1 MSLHLPS
8 EIVVERVLPTI
19 RVCLA
24 GELATRGMTQQEVAE
39 HVGVSQAAVSKYISG
54 DVAVEERIEAHPLT
68 DETVTRIAEG
78 FASGQMDGYEALD
91 ELLGLVRAFED
102 RGPVCELHE
111 EVMPSLAGLGC
122 DLCVRGTDERLA
134 AEREA
139 LTDVRTAAR
148 VLATAPGMATYVPN
162 VGTNVGRALP
172 GASDATE
179 VAAIPG
185 RIYAVDGRVE
195 IPANP
200 EFGAS
205 KHVSTVVLAAMARD
219 ERLRGAINIATDDEF
234 LSLARDRGLDPL
246 EFDAE
251 YDDRNRRLLD
261 RFASREAVPRIVY
274 HRGTFGIEP
283 ITYVLGETAEDAARL
298 AVSLLE
304 AIREAE

>member
-24 GELATRGMTQQEVAE
+24 GELANRGMTQQEVAE
-39 HVGVSQAAVSKYISG
+39 HIGVSQAAVSKYISG
-54 DVAVEERIEAHPLT
+54 DVAVEERIEDHPLT
-68 DETVTRIAEG
+68 AKTVTRIAEG

-91 ELLGLVRAFED
+91 ELLALVRAFED

-134 AEREA
+134 AERET

-148 VLATAPGMATYVPN
+148 ILATASGMATYIPN
-162 VGTNVGRALP
+162 VGTNVGCALP
-172 GASDATE
+172 SANDATE

-185 RIYAVDGRVE
+185 RIYAIDGRVE

-205 KHVSTVVLAAMARD
+205 RHVATVVLAAMSQD
-219 ERLRGAINIATDDEF
+219 DGLRGAVNIATDDEL
-234 LSLARDRGLDPL
+234 LSIARDRGLDPM

-251 YDDRNRRLLD
+251 YDDRNQRLQE
-261 RFASREAVPRIVY
+261 RFASREVVPRIIY
-274 HRGTFGIEP
+274 HRGAFGIEP
-283 ITYVLGETAEDAARL
+283 ITYVLGDTAEDAARL
-298 AVSLLE
+298 AVSLIE
-304 AIREAE
+304 ATQGAE

>member
-24 GELATRGMTQQEVAE
+24 GELANREMTQQEVAE
-39 HVGVSQAAVSKYISG
+39 HIGVSQAAVSKYISG
-54 DVAVEERIEAHPLT
+54 DVAVEERIEDHPLT
-68 DETVTRIAEG
+68 AETVTRIAEG
-78 FASGQMDGYEALD
+78 FASGHMDGYEALD
-91 ELLGLVRAFED
+91 ELLALVRAFED

-111 EVMPSLAGLGC
+111 EAMPSLAGLGC

-134 AEREA
+134 AERET

-148 VLATAPGMATYVPN
+148 ILATAPGMATYVPN
-162 VGTNVGRALP
+162 VGTNVGSALP
-172 GASDATE
+172 GANDVSE

-205 KHVSTVVLAAMARD
+205 RHVATVVLAAMAQD
-219 ERLRGAINIATDDEF
+219 DGLRGAVNIATDDAL
-234 LSLARDRGLDPL
+234 LSTARARGLDPM

-251 YDDRNRRLLD
+251 YDDRNQRLLD
-261 RFASREAVPRIVY
+261 RFASRDAVPRVIY
-274 HRGTFGIEP
+274 HSGAFGIEP

-304 AIREAE
+304 TVQEAE

>member
-24 GELATRGMTQQEVAE
+24 GELANRGMTQQEVAE
-39 HVGVSQAAVSKYISG
+39 HIGVSQAAVSKYISG
-54 DVAVEERIEAHPLT
+54 DVAVEERIEDHPLT
-68 DETVTRIAEG
+68 AETVTRIAEG
-78 FASGQMDGYEALD
+78 FASGHMDGYEALD
-91 ELLGLVRAFED
+91 ELLALVRAFED

-111 EVMPSLAGLGC
+111 EAMPSLAGLGC

-134 AEREA
+134 AERET

-148 VLATAPGMATYVPN
+148 ILATAPGMATYVPN
-162 VGTNVGRALP
+162 VGTNVGSALP
-172 GASDATE
+172 GANDVSE

-205 KHVSTVVLAAMARD
+205 RHVATVVLAAMAQD
-219 ERLRGAINIATDDEF
+219 DGLRGAVNIATDDAL
-234 LSLARDRGLDPL
+234 LSTARARGLDPM

-251 YDDRNRRLLD
+251 YDDRNQRLLD
-261 RFASREAVPRIVY
+261 RFASRDVVPRVIY
-274 HRGTFGIEP
+274 HSGAFGIEP

-304 AIREAE
+304 TVQEAE

>member
-24 GELATRGMTQQEVAE
+24 GELANREMTQQEVAE
-39 HVGVSQAAVSKYISG
+39 HIGVSQAAVSKYISG
-54 DVAVEERIEAHPLT
+54 DVAVEERIEDHPLT
-68 DETVTRIAEG
+68 AETVTRIAEG
-78 FASGQMDGYEALD
+78 FASGHMDGYEALD
-91 ELLGLVRAFED
+91 ELLALVRAFED

-111 EVMPSLAGLGC
+111 EAMPSLAGLGC

-134 AEREA
+134 AERET

-148 VLATAPGMATYVPN
+148 ILATAPGMATYVPN
-162 VGTNVGRALP
+162 VGTNVGSALP
-172 GASDATE
+172 GANDVSE

-185 RIYAVDGRVE
+185 RIYAVDGSVE

-205 KHVSTVVLAAMARD
+205 RHVATVVLAAMAQD
-219 ERLRGAINIATDDEF
+219 DGLRGAVNIATDGAL
-234 LSLARDRGLDPL
+234 LSTARARGLDPM

-251 YDDRNRRLLD
+251 YDDRNQRLLD
-261 RFASREAVPRIVY
+261 RFASRDVVPRVIY
-274 HRGTFGIEP
+274 HSGAFGIEP

-304 AIREAE
+304 TVQEAE